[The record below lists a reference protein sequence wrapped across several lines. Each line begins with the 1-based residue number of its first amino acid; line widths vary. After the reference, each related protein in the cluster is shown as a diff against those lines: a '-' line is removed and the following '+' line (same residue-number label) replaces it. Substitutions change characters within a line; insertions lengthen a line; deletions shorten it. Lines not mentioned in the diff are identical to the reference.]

1 MMQTRSKAEIPV
13 GMPRE
18 SFGELLGR
26 LADHSSALVRDE
38 MSLAK
43 QELRE
48 SVRSLRL
55 GLTTLVVG
63 ALIGL
68 IALAALAA
76 AAVIGLAHV
85 IDSAYA
91 ALIVGTAL
99 GAIGGSVAVT
109 GVNRLKRT
117 NMKPEQTMETIAE
130 DSKWLKELA

>member
-1 MMQTRSKAEIPV
+1 MMQTRSNTEIPE

-18 SFGELLGR
+18 SFGELLGL

-63 ALIGL
+63 VLIGL
-68 IALAALAA
+68 IALATLAA

-85 IDSAYA
+85 VDGAYA
-91 ALIVGTAL
+91 ALIVGGAL
-99 GAIGGSVAVT
+99 GAIGGSVALT

-117 NMKPEQTMETIAE
+117 NVKPEKTMETFAE
-130 DSKWLKELA
+130 DTKWLKELV